1 VAEAW
6 RVFLDTSAL
15 IAGLISSTGAARELL
30 RLCEA
35 GAVEVV
41 VSKQVLV
48 EADRTLSEK
57 LGRLVSNFRVLMA
70 NMSPTLVE
78 DPSREEVGLA
88 AQVIDEKD
96 APILAAARSAKVDY
110 LVTWNTRHFQ
120 TASVR
125 AAVSF
130 KIMTPGEFLVE
141 FRGRLAGGG

>member
-1 VAEAW
+1 VAEPW

-48 EADRTLSEK
+48 EADRAFSEK
-57 LGRLVSNFRVLMA
+57 LSRLVSNFRVLMA

-78 DPSREEVGLA
+78 DPSREEIRLA

-96 APILAAARSAKVDY
+96 VPILAAASNAKVDY
-110 LVTWNTRHFQ
+110 LILGHEAFPNGL
-120 TASVR
+120 S
-125 AAVSF
+125 
-130 KIMTPGEFLVE
+130 KGIG
-141 FRGRLAGGG
+141 